1 MDRRQAGSYGGLR
14 RGSPLAGDVLYMA
27 CLHGV
32 LTPPPAGQLTLQ
44 LAEAVDALAARFAE
58 QH

>member
-27 CLHGV
+27 CRRRRR
-32 LTPPPAGQLTLQ
+32 
-44 LAEAVDALAARFAE
+44 LASP
-58 QH
+58 